1 MPFSQTQPLK
11 QDQRHSCDSYNT
23 LKRKFRDIGRLSAIG
38 EVLGRDFLTAMPEGA
53 YKSRLNQIA
62 YLYRRIQEDI
72 THGDIRKLIDRAT
85 DHEQNYP
92 DDWDEWDRANL
103 REINIS
109 YQQHSMLTEEMMEH
123 NARIESE
130 GRRRYKLAKE
140 ENDWAGAQDHLKSVI
155 DSEREIAELKVRG
168 TRASSLYE
176 ALVQDYCGDIKV
188 SQIETWFSELEAG
201 VKDLIP
207 RIMDKQ
213 AQQNPPIE
221 LMDFY
226 PDTSQMW
233 LNEELLELFGFDF
246 ERGGLYQTGHN
257 PVEGGTPDDTRL
269 VISNAN
275 TSNFMISM
283 KSTLHE
289 GGHGLYIQGLPRS
302 SWRYQPVAQAV
313 SAAVHESQ
321 AMIIEMMLCRTKEF
335 FEFLSP
341 RLEGLFHAMKDKSLT
356 PENLHRLKNHVKPTP
371 DRKTADEVTYFLH
384 VLLRYRIEKDLIEGK
399 LEVKDIPE
407 RWTEDTHSLLGVYP
421 QSHQEGCLQDV
432 HWFVGKFGY
441 FPAYPLGHMMAAQQF
456 LCMEKEIPDLR
467 HQVRRGSFLECTDW
481 LREKIHQKGSKLNTE
496 KLIIEATGR
505 GISTQPLLDHFER
518 RYLSE

>member
-1 MPFSQTQPLK
+1 MLTNPSPEIK
-11 QDQRHSCDSYNT
+11 QDQPHACESYTT

-72 THGDIRKLIDRAT
+72 THGDIRKLIDKAT

-92 DDWDEWDRANL
+92 DDWDEWDTANL
-103 REINIS
+103 REMHAS
-109 YQQHSMLTEEMMEH
+109 YQQHSLLTEEMMEH

-130 GRRRYKLAKE
+130 GRRRFKIAKD
-140 ENDWAGAQDHLKSVI
+140 ENDWPSAQKHLQEVI
-155 DSEREIAELKVRG
+155 DSEREIAELKLKSTG
-168 TRASSLYE
+168 ASSLYE
-176 ALVQDYCGDIKV
+176 ALLQDYCKNIKV
-188 SQIETWFSELEAG
+188 SQIESWFSELETE
-201 VKDLIP
+201 VQSLIP
-207 RIMDKQ
+207 QIIER
-213 AQQNPPIE
+213 QNKRENPVE

-275 TSNFMISM
+275 TSNFLISM
-283 KSTLHE
+283 KSALHE
-289 GGHGLYIQGLPRS
+289 GGHGLYIQGLPRKI
-302 SWRYQPVAQAV
+302 WRYQPVAQAL

-321 AMIIEMMLCRTKEF
+321 ALIVEMMICRTKEF

-341 RLEGLFHAMKDKSLT
+341 RLEGLFHAMKDPSLT
-356 PENLHRLKNHVKPTP
+356 AENLHRLKNYVRPTP
-371 DRKTADEVTYFLH
+371 DRKTADEVSYFLH
-384 VLLRYRIEKDLIEGK
+384 VILRYRIEKDLIDGN

-407 RWTEDTHSLLGVYP
+407 RWTEDTYKYLGVYP
-421 QSHQEGCLQDV
+421 QSHHEGCLQDV

-441 FPAYPLGHMMAAQQF
+441 FPAYTLGHMMAAQQF

-467 HQVRRGSFLECTDW
+467 HQIRRGEFLESTDW
-481 LREKIHQKGSKLNTE
+481 LREKIHSKGSKLSTE
-496 KLIIEATGR
+496 DLMIEATGR
-505 GISTQPLLDHFER
+505 GLSTQPLIDHLKR
-518 RYLSE
+518 RYLSI